1 MVASTGG
8 ANSSVST
15 GLQGVQATGVA
26 GNIRVSIQNDTPTGG
41 VIVAGGQTE
50 ARFLDLLGR
59 VTLLEASLN
68 QLRRELTVSA
78 HDKEIGIG
86 HNQGPDFAP
95 LPVEELDDVDDLIAL
110 LKEQGPV
117 PPTDPTELTEGRQK
131 AS

>member
-59 VTLLEASLN
+59 VTATTRGQISRRYRLKNWTMSMTSLLC
-68 QLRRELTVSA
+68 LRNKVLFR
-78 HDKEIGIG
+78 
-86 HNQGPDFAP
+86 
-95 LPVEELDDVDDLIAL
+95 
-110 LKEQGPV
+110 
-117 PPTDPTELTEGRQK
+117 PPIQP
-131 AS
+131 S

>member
-1 MVASTGG
+1 M
-8 ANSSVST
+8 
-15 GLQGVQATGVA
+15 
-26 GNIRVSIQNDTPTGG
+26 
-41 VIVAGGQTE
+41 IVAGGQTE

-95 LPVEELDDVDDLIAL
+95 IPVEELDDVDDLIAL

-117 PPTDPTELTEGRQK
+117 PPTDPTELTEGSQK